1 MYLQSTYI
9 IGKQMENLTIRISK
23 QDKELLKDFA
33 DFNGISVSNLLRQS
47 ALERIENE
55 IDIKLYQRANNI
67 MKEMT
72 DDDVISHDELISDLG
87 LDDVHS

>member
-1 MYLQSTYI
+1 
-9 IGKQMENLTIRISK
+9 MENLTIRISRE
-23 QDKELLKDFA
+23 DKELLKDFA

-67 MKEMT
+67 MKKMT
-72 DDDVISHDELISDLG
+72 NDDVISHDELISDLG
-87 LDDVHS
+87 LVDVCR

>member
-1 MYLQSTYI
+1 
-9 IGKQMENLTIRISK
+9 MENLTIRISK

-55 IDIKLYQRANNI
+55 IDIKLYQRANKI

-72 DDDVISHDELISDLG
+72 DDDVINYDELISDLG

>member
-1 MYLQSTYI
+1 M
-9 IGKQMENLTIRISK
+9 KNLTIRISK
-23 QDKELLKDFA
+23 EDKELLKDFA

-55 IDIKLYQRANNI
+55 IDIKLYQCANNI

-87 LDDVHS
+87 LDDVYR

>member
-1 MYLQSTYI
+1 
-9 IGKQMENLTIRISK
+9 MENLTIRISRE
-23 QDKELLKDFA
+23 DKELLKDFA
-33 DFNGISVSNLLRQS
+33 DFNGISVSSLLRQS

-55 IDIKLYQRANNI
+55 IDIKLYQRANKI